1 MPFKPFEQIDSLN
14 LLIRIRGREASH
26 EDREDWFSPL
36 QIARGKDAAAEGED
50 VGDAGFG
57 VEVDVLLVGERDE
70 ALAWEHGGSEVDY
83 CDLEEEEG
91 LGWSSVMDRW
101 MWRGCYAYMFEDGA
115 SARRQISSCM
125 WHVSLQELW
134 VHLVPHIEEL
144 RLQRRHAGLPS
155 SI

>member
-70 ALAWEHGGSEVDY
+70 ALAWEHGGAEVDY

-91 LGWSSVMDRW
+91 LRWSVSNGQMD
-101 MWRGCYAYMFEDGA
+101 M
-115 SARRQISSCM
+115 AR
-125 WHVSLQELW
+125 L
-134 VHLVPHIEEL
+134 L
-144 RLQRRHAGLPS
+144 RLHVRRRRERAATDFVLPVACLAPGTLGTS
-155 SI
+155 GSTH